1 MSAYSS
7 FFRIKKESTTKHP
20 KENFLNLKE
29 NLEEKRDL
37 ELRAE
42 GSPREKVLTI
52 RSRNCRSSCLQLFSK
67 IGVLKIF
74 AIFREKHLCCR
85 SLLQAATLLK
95 RDSKRSYF
103 PVNITKFL
111 RTAFSIDTPWWLL
124 LELRHISL

>member
-42 GSPREKVLTI
+42 GSPREKVLMV

-67 IGVLKIF
+67 IGVLKFWQYSEKSTFVAGLQGCNSVKKRLQTQVFSCEYYEIF
-74 AIFREKHLCCR
+74 KNSFFYRHPLV
-85 SLLQAATLLK
+85 AASGIET
-95 RDSKRSYF
+95 YY
-103 PVNITKFL
+103 
-111 RTAFSIDTPWWLL
+111 
-124 LELRHISL
+124 

>member
-42 GSPREKVLTI
+42 GSPREKVLMV
-52 RSRNCRSSCLQLFSK
+52 RSRTAEAVACSFSRK
-67 IGVLKIF
+67 
-74 AIFREKHLCCR
+74 
-85 SLLQAATLLK
+85 
-95 RDSKRSYF
+95 
-103 PVNITKFL
+103 
-111 RTAFSIDTPWWLL
+111 
-124 LELRHISL
+124 